1 MDGQRVDYD
10 YLPSHGIVYP
20 DDIEIYVKP
29 LSVKEQ
35 IDINTRQ
42 YAKRQ
47 DTWFNNRYK
56 EFAHFVDVQK
66 PMQEVLDDCLK
77 LIKVF

>member
-1 MDGQRVDYD
+1 MLAIGYKEWKGDFEGEQTID
-10 YLPSHGIVYP
+10 
-20 DDIEIYVKP
+20 E
-29 LSVKEQ
+29 VKEQ

-56 EFAHFVDVQK
+56 EIAHFVDMQK
-66 PMQEVLDDCLK
+66 PLDQVVDELLK
-77 LIKVF
+77 DYKSILK